1 MVLMDAIPISL
12 PSGCIICCRDLFLSK
27 NKPKLLMMKERL
39 RSQMVLGCQRNNAI
53 RRACSVKL
61 EREFNSA
68 NTPGEMFCSKWGF
81 CAKKRVFC
89 MCLGLAG
96 NYTRSVRVV
105 HPLLLYNFLPLL
117 NLQYKNSSREL
128 NALSFH
134 SYFTLSLLVDKP
146 HLFFQEGGTDILLSG
161 CVHKQCCN

>member
-1 MVLMDAIPISL
+1 MKVSFECNSASRFFKIKGLNIMVLMDAIPISL
-12 PSGCIICCRDLFLSK
+12 PSGCIICCRDLFLSRINQSYWWWK
-27 NKPKLLMMKERL
+27 KDFGVKWFWDVSE
-39 RSQMVLGCQRNNAI
+39 NNAI

-96 NYTRSVRVV
+96 NYTSSVRVV

-117 NLQYKNSSREL
+117 NLQYKNSSR
-128 NALSFH
+128 
-134 SYFTLSLLVDKP
+134 
-146 HLFFQEGGTDILLSG
+146 
-161 CVHKQCCN
+161 